1 MGPSAPEVVERVTE
15 AWNDRDF
22 ERIRV
27 LVDPDVEYVN
37 PPSALEP
44 GTRRGIDA
52 FHEVVKAQWEMLG
65 DARQEILALH
75 DRGDEVITE
84 VHFARTMPGSDAQI
98 EAQAVA
104 SWRFRDGM
112 LVRLEILG
120 AGTEF
125 EAARRAAG
133 LAG

>member
-1 MGPSAPEVVERVTE
+1 MALSAREAIERFTE

-22 ERIRV
+22 ERVRE
-27 LVDPDVEYVN
+27 LLDPDVEYVN
-37 PPSALEP
+37 APSALEP

-52 FHEVVKAQWEMLG
+52 FEQVAKAQWEMLG

-75 DRGDEVITE
+75 DRGDVVIAE
-84 VHFARTMPGSDAQI
+84 IRFARTMPGSEARI

-104 SWRFRDGM
+104 SWRFRGGL

-133 LAG
+133 LAD